1 LTICDEEDRQVETS
15 AFFLP
20 TGPDS
25 FTATEAAQ
33 GPWDPNAMHGGPPA
47 ALVATL
53 LARQAA
59 ELSPT
64 LRLARLSLDFLGG
77 LPLGELAAAVTVPR
91 PGKRVALLEA
101 TLSAGGRVVLVGRG
115 WFINAAEAG
124 GDSPAQLAGAPTF
137 GEVPALA
144 PPPPL
149 PETEQPQRFFSAEH
163 SFGYGHAN
171 EWRFT
176 SGGFDQLGPGAAW
189 SRARV
194 PLIAG
199 EPLTGLQRLLILADA
214 ANGVSGAMDYN
225 HWVFIP
231 PGLTVT
237 MLREPVGEWIHL
249 AARTTL
255 GDDGIALCHGHLSDA
270 GGPVALVSQPV
281 LVSRR

>member
-1 LTICDEEDRQVETS
+1 V

-20 TGPDS
+20 TGADT
-25 FTATEAAQ
+25 FQATAATQ

-53 LARQAA
+53 LARRAA

-77 LPLGELAAAVTVPR
+77 LPLGELAAAVTIAR

-101 TLSAGGRVVLVGRG
+101 TLSAGGRTVLVGRG

-124 GDSPAQLAGAPTF
+124 EDSPARLAGDLAA
-137 GEVPALA
+137 GEVPPLA
-144 PPPPL
+144 APPPL
-149 PETEQPQRFFSAEH
+149 PPAEQPQRFFSADHE
-163 SFGYGHAN
+163 FGYGQAN

-176 SGGFDQLGPGAAW
+176 SGGFDQQGPGAAW
-189 SRARV
+189 SRPRI

-214 ANGVSGAMDYN
+214 ANGVSGTLDWN

-237 MLREPVGEWIHL
+237 LLREPVGEWTHL

-270 GGPVALVSQPV
+270 HGPVALVSQPV
-281 LVSRR
+281 LVSRRTG